1 MKTHEYLA
9 ASYKIMASL
18 MESEGVLTDEDEAKL
33 EEWAAGTGDKL
44 GAWRAVYRRAE
55 AEDQIWKAEKSRIG
69 AIQKRAQ
76 SLMVRA
82 KLAGV
87 ELLHARAEL
96 GEPTTI
102 KGVCFLRK
110 SQALSAPP
118 ELEDWPAGFL
128 IERAPS
134 MDRAGALKALKAGED
149 LGDGFS
155 IEERTSITWR

>member
-9 ASYKIMASL
+9 EAGAMLAAL

-33 EEWAAGTGDKL
+33 QDWAAGTGDKL
-44 GAWRAVYRRAE
+44 GAWRSVYRRAE
-55 AEDQIWKAEKSRIG
+55 AEAQIWKAEKSRIM
-69 AIQKRAQ
+69 AIQKRAE

-87 ELLHARAEL
+87 ELLEARAEL
-96 GEPTTI
+96 GESTTI

-118 ELEDWPAGFL
+118 EPGAWPAGFL

-134 MDRAGALKALKAGED
+134 MDRAGALKALKAGDD
-149 LGDGFS
+149 LGEGFS

>member
-9 ASYKIMASL
+9 EAGIMLAAL
-18 MESEGVLTDEDEAKL
+18 MESEGVLTDEDESKL
-33 EEWAAGTGDKL
+33 EAWAAGTGDKL

-55 AEDQIWKAEKSRIG
+55 AEAQIWKAEKSRIV
-69 AIQKRAQ
+69 AIQKRAE

-87 ELLHARAEL
+87 ELLEARAEL

-110 SQALSAPP
+110 SQALSAPDSP
-118 ELEDWPAGFL
+118 LDWPTSL
-128 IERAPS
+128 LVEQAPK
-134 MDRAGALKALKAGED
+134 MDRASALKALKAGAD
-149 LGDGFS
+149 LGEGFS
-155 IEERTSITWR
+155 IEERISITWR

>member
-9 ASYKIMASL
+9 EAGNLLAAL

-55 AEDQIWKAEKSRIG
+55 AEAQIWKAEKGRIV
-69 AIQKRAQ
+69 AIQKRAE
-76 SLMVRA
+76 SLMMRA

-87 ELLHARAEL
+87 ELLEARAEL

-110 SQALSAPP
+110 SQALSAPD

-128 IERAPS
+128 IHKAPS
-134 MDRAGALKALKAGED
+134 MDRAGALKALKAGD
-149 LGDGFS
+149 AIGDGFS
-155 IEERTSITWR
+155 IEERSSITWR